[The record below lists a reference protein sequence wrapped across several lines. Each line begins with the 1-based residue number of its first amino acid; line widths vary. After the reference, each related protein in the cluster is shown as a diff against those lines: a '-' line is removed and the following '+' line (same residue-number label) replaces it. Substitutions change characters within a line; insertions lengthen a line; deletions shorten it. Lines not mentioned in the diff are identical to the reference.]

1 MSLLMTTVPQLAQ
14 TLQTLFTTTADAA
27 ARATG
32 FVQRRSKLTGAA
44 FVHALVFG
52 WLADPHASLAAL
64 AQAAAVAGVAI
75 SPQGLDQRCGEAAA
89 AFLETVLA
97 AAVQAVVAAEPVAI
111 PLLQRFTAVVLLDC
125 STIVLPDA
133 LGLWWPGCGGS
144 SAPHT
149 QAALKL
155 GVRFDLCR
163 GALRGPLL
171 YDGRTH
177 ESTTPIQS
185 APLPAGALRLA
196 DLGFFDLDTL
206 AQIGAQDG
214 YWLSRLHFGTAV
226 YDAQGRRWEV
236 LDLLAAQGAVA
247 QVDLPI
253 ALGAQQRLP
262 ARLLAVR
269 VPQEVADQRRRRLRA
284 STRDRGRTPSAARLA
299 WCDWTILVTNVPPE
313 MLSVREALVLAR
325 ARSQIELLF
334 KLWKS
339 HGHIDESRSGK
350 PWRVLCE
357 VYAKLLAMVVQH
369 WLLLTGCWAYPDRSL
384 VKAAQTVRHH
394 AIHLASALACPAALG
409 TAITVIHCCLAAG
422 CRLNR
427 RKKKPNTYQLLL
439 DPTLG
444 GLA

>member
-1 MSLLMTTVPQLAQ
+1 MTTVPQLAQ
-14 TLQTLFTTTADAA
+14 TLQTVFTTTADAA

-44 FVHALVFG
+44 FVQALVFG
-52 WLADPHASLAAL
+52 WLANPHASIAAL

-75 SPQGLDQRCGEAAA
+75 SPQGLDQRCTEAAA
-89 AFLETVLA
+89 AFLEEVLG
-97 AAVQAVVAAEPVAI
+97 AAVQAVIAAEPVAI

-125 STIVLPDA
+125 STIVLPAA

-144 SAPHT
+144 SATHT
-149 QAALKL
+149 QAALKV

-163 GALRGPLL
+163 GVLRGPLL
-171 YDGRTH
+171 SAGRTH
-177 ESTTPIQS
+177 ESTTPLQS

-196 DLGFFDLDTL
+196 DLGFFDLEVL
-206 AQIGAQDG
+206 VQIGAQDG

-226 YDAQGRRWEV
+226 YDAQGRRWDV
-236 LDLLAAQGAVA
+236 VDLLAAQGAVA

-284 STRDRGRTPSAARLA
+284 TARDHGRTPSAARLA
-299 WCDWTILVTNVPPE
+299 WCDWTLLVTNVPPE
-313 MLSVREALVLAR
+313 LLSVREALVLAR
-325 ARSQIELLF
+325 ARWQIELLF

-350 PWRVLCE
+350 HWRVLCE

-384 VKAAQTVRHH
+384 VKAAQTVREH
-394 AIHLASALACPAALG
+394 AMHLASALACPLLLCR
-409 TAITVIHCCLAAG
+409 AIGVIHRCLAAG

-439 DPTLG
+439 DPALG
-444 GLA
+444 GVG

>member
-1 MSLLMTTVPQLAQ
+1 MTTVPQLAQ
-14 TLQTLFTTTADAA
+14 TLQSVFTSTADAA

-44 FVHALVFG
+44 FVQALVFG
-52 WLADPHASLAAL
+52 WLANPHASLAAL
-64 AQAAAVAGVAI
+64 AQVAALVGVAI

-89 AFLETVLA
+89 AFLEEVLA
-97 AAVQAVVAAEPVAI
+97 AAVQAVIAAEPVAI
-111 PLLQRFTAVVLLDC
+111 PLLQRFSAVVVLDC

-133 LGLWWPGCGGS
+133 LGLCWPGCGGS
-144 SAPHT
+144 SATHT

-155 GVRFDLCR
+155 GVRFDLCS

-177 ESTTPIQS
+177 ESTTPLQR
-185 APLPAGALRLA
+185 APLPAGALRRA
-196 DLGFFDLDTL
+196 DLGFFDLDVL
-206 AQIGAQDG
+206 AQLGAQGG

-236 LDLLAAQGAVA
+236 LALLAAQGTAPVN
-247 QVDLPI
+247 LSI
-253 ALGAQQRLP
+253 ALGMQQRLP

-269 VPQEVADQRRRRLRA
+269 VPQEVANQRRRRLRA
-284 STRDRGRTPSAARLA
+284 TARDRGRTPSAARLA
-299 WCDWTILVTNVPPE
+299 WADWTLLVTNVPPA
-313 MLSVREALVLAR
+313 MLSLREALVLAR
-325 ARSQIELLF
+325 ARWQIELLF

-384 VKAAQTVRHH
+384 VKAAQTVRLH
-394 AIHLASALACPAALG
+394 ALHLASALPCSTALIVV
-409 TAITVIHCCLAAG
+409 ITLIHRCLAAG

-439 DPTLG
+439 DPTLA
-444 GLA
+444 GLD

>member
-1 MSLLMTTVPQLAQ
+1 MTTVPQLAQ
-14 TLQTLFTTTADAA
+14 TLQTVFTTTAEAA
-27 ARATG
+27 AQATG
-32 FVQRRSKLTGAA
+32 FVQRRSKLSGAA
-44 FVHALVFG
+44 FVQALVFG
-52 WLADPHASLAAL
+52 WLANPHASLAAL
-64 AQAAAVAGVAI
+64 AQAVAVAGVAI
-75 SPQGLDQRCGEAAA
+75 SPQGLDQRFTEAAA
-89 AFLETVLA
+89 AFLEEVLA

-111 PLLQRFTAVVLLDC
+111 PLLQRFTAVVVLDC

-144 SAPHT
+144 SATHT
-149 QAALKL
+149 QAALKV

-177 ESTTPIQS
+177 ESTTPIQR

-196 DLGFFDLDTL
+196 DLGFFDLAAL

-226 YDAQGRRWEV
+226 YDVQGRRWDV
-236 LDLLAAQGAVA
+236 LDLLAAQGAGA
-247 QVDLPI
+247 QVDLSI
-253 ALGAQQRLP
+253 ALGAQQRLS

-284 STRDRGRTPSAARLA
+284 TARDRGRTPSAARLA
-299 WCDWTILVTNVPPE
+299 WCDWTILVTNVPPQ
-313 MLSVREALVLAR
+313 MLTVREALVLAR
-325 ARSQIELLF
+325 ARWQIELLF

-350 PWRVLCE
+350 PWHVLCE

-384 VKAAQTVRHH
+384 VKAAQTVRQH
-394 AIHLASALACPAALG
+394 ALHLASALACPAALC
-409 TAITVIHCCLAAG
+409 TAITLIHRCLAAG

-439 DPTLG
+439 DPTLA
-444 GLA
+444 GLD

>member
-1 MSLLMTTVPQLAQ
+1 MTTVPQLAQ

-44 FVHALVFG
+44 FVQALVFG
-52 WLADPHASLAAL
+52 WLANPQASLAAL

-89 AFLETVLA
+89 AFLEEVLA
-97 AAVQAVVAAEPVAI
+97 AAVQAVIAAEPVAI
-111 PLLQRFTAVVLLDC
+111 PLLQRFSAVVLLDC

-144 SAPHT
+144 SAMHT

-155 GVRFDLCR
+155 GVRFDLCS

-177 ESTTPIQS
+177 ESTTPIQR
-185 APLPAGALRLA
+185 APLPAGALRVA
-196 DLGFFDLDTL
+196 DLGFFDLEVL

-236 LDLLAAQGAVA
+236 LDLLAAQGAV
-247 QVDLPI
+247 QVDLSI
-253 ALGAQQRLP
+253 ALRAQQRLP

-269 VPQEVADQRRRRLRA
+269 VSQEVADQRRRRLRA
-284 STRDRGRTPSAARLA
+284 TARDRGRTPSAARLA
-299 WCDWTILVTNVPPE
+299 WADWTLLVTNVPP
-313 MLSVREALVLAR
+313 A
-325 ARSQIELLF
+325 
-334 KLWKS
+334 
-339 HGHIDESRSGK
+339 
-350 PWRVLCE
+350 
-357 VYAKLLAMVVQH
+357 
-369 WLLLTGCWAYPDRSL
+369 
-384 VKAAQTVRHH
+384 
-394 AIHLASALACPAALG
+394 
-409 TAITVIHCCLAAG
+409 
-422 CRLNR
+422 
-427 RKKKPNTYQLLL
+427 
-439 DPTLG
+439 
-444 GLA
+444 

>member
-1 MSLLMTTVPQLAQ
+1 MTTVPQLAQ
-14 TLQTLFTTTADAA
+14 TLQTVFTTTADIA
-27 ARATG
+27 ARTTG
-32 FVQRRSKLTGAA
+32 FVQRRSKLSGAA
-44 FVHALVFG
+44 FVQALVFG
-52 WLADPHASLAAL
+52 WLANPHASIAAL
-64 AQAAAVAGVAI
+64 AQAAAVVGVVI
-75 SPQGLDQRCGEAAA
+75 SPQGLDQRCTEAAA
-89 AFLETVLA
+89 AFLEEVLS
-97 AAVQAVVAAEPVAI
+97 AAVQAVIAAEPVAI
-111 PLLQRFTAVVLLDC
+111 PLLQRFSAVVLLDC

-144 SAPHT
+144 SAQHT

-155 GVRFDLCR
+155 GVRFDLCS

-171 YDGRTH
+171 TDGRTH
-177 ESTTPIQS
+177 ESTTPIQR

-196 DLGFFDLDTL
+196 DLGFFDLAAL
-206 AQIGAQDG
+206 AQLSAAHG
-214 YWLSRLHFGTAV
+214 YWLSRLHFTTAV

-236 LDLLAAQGAVA
+236 LDLLAAQGIGITM
-247 QVDLPI
+247 VDLPVV
-253 ALGAQQRLP
+253 LGAQQRLS

-269 VPQEVADQRRRRLRA
+269 VPQEVADQRRRRLRTTA
-284 STRDRGRTPSAARLA
+284 RARGHTPSAALLA
-299 WCDWTILVTNVPPE
+299 WCNWTILVTNVPPAV
-313 MLSVREALVLAR
+313 LSLREALILAR
-325 ARSQIELLF
+325 ARWQVELLF

-384 VKAAQTVRHH
+384 VKAAQTVRLH
-394 AIHLASALACPAALG
+394 ALHLASALACAESLEDVIAL
-409 TAITVIHCCLAAG
+409 IHRCLAAG

-439 DPTLG
+439 DPSLG
-444 GLA
+444 ALD

>member
-1 MSLLMTTVPQLAQ
+1 MTTVPQLAQ
-14 TLQTLFTTTADAA
+14 TLQTVCTTTADAA

-44 FVHALVFG
+44 LVQALVFG
-52 WLADPHASLAAL
+52 GLANPHASLAAL
-64 AQAAAVAGVAI
+64 AQAAVVAGVAI
-75 SPQGLDQRCGEAAA
+75 SPQGLDQRFTEAAA
-89 AFLETVLA
+89 ALLEEVLG
-97 AAVQAVVAAEPVAI
+97 AAVQAVITAEPVAI

-133 LGLWWPGCGGS
+133 LGLWWPGCGGA
-144 SAPHT
+144 SAQHT

-171 YDGRTH
+171 FEGRTH
-177 ESTTPIQS
+177 ESTTPLQS

-196 DLGFFDLDTL
+196 DLGFFDLAVL

-226 YDAQGRRWEV
+226 HDAAGRRWDV
-236 LDLLAAQGAVA
+236 LALLAAQGGVA
-247 QVDLPI
+247 QVDLPVT
-253 ALGAQQRLP
+253 LGARQRLS

-284 STRDRGRTPSAARLA
+284 TARDRGRTPSAARLA
-299 WCDWTILVTNVPPE
+299 WCEWTILVTNVPAAK
-313 MLSVREALVLAR
+313 LTVREALVLAR
-325 ARSQIELLF
+325 ARWQIELLF

-384 VKAAQTVRHH
+384 VKAAQTVREH
-394 AIHLASALACPAALG
+394 ARHLASALACPRLLG
-409 TAITVIHCCLAAG
+409 HAIGVIHRCLAAG

-439 DPTLG
+439 DPALG
-444 GLA
+444 AVG

>member
-1 MSLLMTTVPQLAQ
+1 MTTVPQLAQ
-14 TLQTLFTTTADAA
+14 TLQTVFTTTADAA

-44 FVHALVFG
+44 FVQALVFG
-52 WLADPHASLAAL
+52 WLANPHASIAAL

-75 SPQGLDQRCGEAAA
+75 SPQGLDQRCTEAAA
-89 AFLETVLA
+89 AFLQEVLA

-144 SAPHT
+144 SAKHT
-149 QAALKL
+149 QAALKV

-171 YDGRTH
+171 YEGRTH
-177 ESTTPIQS
+177 ESTTPLQS
-185 APLPAGALRLA
+185 APLPAGALRVA
-196 DLGFFDLDTL
+196 DLGFFDLEVL
-206 AQIGAQDG
+206 
-214 YWLSRLHFGTAV
+214 
-226 YDAQGRRWEV
+226 YDAQGRRWDV
-236 LDLLAAQGAVA
+236 RDLLAAQGAV

-269 VPQEVADQRRRRLRA
+269 VPQEVADQRRHRLRA
-284 STRDRGRTPSAARLA
+284 SARDRGRTPSAARLA
-299 WCDWTILVTNVPPE
+299 WCDWTLLVTNGPPE
-313 MLSVREALVLAR
+313 MLTVREALVLAR
-325 ARSQIELLF
+325 ARWQIELLF

-369 WLLLTGCWAYPDRSL
+369 WLLLTGCWASPDRSL

-394 AIHLASALACPAALG
+394 AMHLASALACPAALG
-409 TAITVIHCCLAAG
+409 AAITVIHRCLAAG

-439 DPTLG
+439 DPALAGLG
-444 GLA
+444 